1 MDFRYGIHTME
12 LFHRLS
18 QKSFN
23 KVFQHLKSL
32 HFGKPYPDVTY
43 HSDKGIEKYI
53 CTSYCGQGVV
63 LYLYKQKRSK
73 NKTSKNIAYSIR
85 FRLNPHTL
93 LHGRYSPK
101 KVFTATEKQLKTLDR
116 EMTELLHK
124 IGLDRE
130 FEQLTLSRIDCCLDY
145 FPESQ
150 KWVDEAL
157 RVIRCSP
164 YMKQYK
170 LCTFGKEFP
179 NHKEKNAHSWCI
191 CCKTTTLTVYDKTF
205 QLMEEDLL
213 EQYDAPMLRF
223 EVSRSGAKFKRGL
236 SDEVKG
242 SNKEILKTVIN
253 ESEKTIHSYKELQ
266 RYSEKYKIPPEQDQ
280 CGSYVFQKVKFCKL
294 HNYIYKEQKNSKFSS
309 APYCS
314 FYVPP
319 REMYMLLLNLVIFLC
334 YLRKCRNI
342 FLYGMECPRFIT
354 VNITPIC
361 VQNRL
366 PRKRF
371 RLLFIMPTRKHK
383 GRRTT
388 IADGPPAVWGK
399 KRCQMR
405 SMM

>member
-1 MDFRYGIHTME
+1 MDFRYGIHTIE

-18 QKSFN
+18 KKSFN

-32 HFGKPYPDVTY
+32 NFGKLYPDVTY

-73 NKTSKNIAYSIR
+73 NKTSKNIACSIR

-93 LHGRYSPK
+93 LHGKYSPK
-101 KVFTATEKQLKTLDR
+101 EVFQAKENHLKTLDR
-116 EMTELLHK
+116 EMTELLRE
-124 IGLDRE
+124 IGLDCE
-130 FEQLTLSRIDCCLDY
+130 FEQLTLSRIDCCLDF

-157 RVIRCSP
+157 RVIRRSP

-179 NHKEKNAHSWCI
+179 NHKEKNAHSWRI

-223 EVSRSGAKFKRGL
+223 EVSRSGSKFKRGL

-253 ESEKTIHSYKELQ
+253 ESEKTIHSYMKKLHANLPFV
-266 RYSEKYKIPPEQDQ
+266 RYSDCIARIETVKHSATRKNMRLLVEKLSDCK
-280 CGSYVFQKVKFCKL
+280 SYAQAV
-294 HNYIYKEQKNSKFSS
+294 KNSGLSENKLRTVRKQFEKLGVQP
-309 APYCS
+309 ATLRDTAGIDELKILT
-314 FYVPP
+314 VK
-319 REMYMLLLNLVIFLC
+319 ETAALLKTTRQQV
-334 YLRKCRNI
+334 RK
-342 FLYGMECPRFIT
+342 M
-354 VNITPIC
+354 
-361 VQNRL
+361 
-366 PRKRF
+366 
-371 RLLFIMPTRKHK
+371 
-383 GRRTT
+383 
-388 IADGPPAVWGK
+388 IANEELPAVKVGREWRVLKAGIMEFFEK
-399 KRCQMR
+399 QICY
-405 SMM
+405 

>member
-1 MDFRYGIHTME
+1 MDFRYSIHTIE

-32 HFGKPYPDVTY
+32 HFDKLYPDATY
-43 HSDKGIEKYI
+43 HSESGMTKYI
-53 CTSYCGQGVV
+53 CTSYCGQGVA

-73 NKTSKNIAYSIR
+73 NKASKNIACSIR

-236 SDEVKG
+236 SEQVKG
-242 SNKEILKTVIN
+242 SNKKILKTVMN
-253 ESEKTIHSYKELQ
+253 ESEKTIHSYMKKLHENLPFV
-266 RYSEKYKIPPEQDQ
+266 RYSI
-280 CGSYVFQKVKFCKL
+280 VW
-294 HNYIYKEQKNSKFSS
+294 
-309 APYCS
+309 
-314 FYVPP
+314 
-319 REMYMLLLNLVIFLC
+319 RR
-334 YLRKCRNI
+334 LR
-342 FLYGMECPRFIT
+342 P
-354 VNITPIC
+354 
-361 VQNRL
+361 
-366 PRKRF
+366 
-371 RLLFIMPTRKHK
+371 
-383 GRRTT
+383 
-388 IADGPPAVWGK
+388 
-399 KRCQMR
+399 
-405 SMM
+405 

>member
-1 MDFRYGIHTME
+1 MDFRYGIHTIE

-18 QKSFN
+18 KKSFN

-32 HFGKPYPDVTY
+32 NFGKLYPDTTY

-53 CTSYCGQGVV
+53 CTSYCGQGVI

-73 NKTSKNIAYSIR
+73 NKTSKNITCSIR

-93 LHGRYSPK
+93 LHGKYSPK
-101 KVFTATEKQLKTLDR
+101 KVFTATENQLKTLDR
-116 EMTELLHK
+116 EMTELLHE
-124 IGLDRE
+124 IGLDCE

-157 RVIRCSP
+157 RVIRRSP

-170 LCTFGKEFP
+170 LCTFGKEFS
-179 NHKEKNAHSWCI
+179 NRKEKNAQSWRI

-242 SNKEILKTVIN
+242 SNKEILKTVMN
-253 ESEKTIHSYKELQ
+253 ESEKTIHSYMKKLHANLPFV
-266 RYSEKYKIPPEQDQ
+266 RYSDCIARIETVKHSATRKNMRLLVEKLSDCK
-280 CGSYVFQKVKFCKL
+280 SYAQAV
-294 HNYIYKEQKNSKFSS
+294 KNSGLSENK
-309 APYCS
+309 
-314 FYVPP
+314 
-319 REMYMLLLNLVIFLC
+319 
-334 YLRKCRNI
+334 LRTVRKQFEKLGVQLATLKDKSEI
-342 FLYGMECPRFIT
+342 EELRF
-354 VNITPIC
+354 V
-361 VQNRL
+361 L
-366 PRKRF
+366 
-371 RLLFIMPTRKHK
+371 
-383 GRRTT
+383 
-388 IADGPPAVWGK
+388 
-399 KRCQMR
+399 
-405 SMM
+405 

>member
-1 MDFRYGIHTME
+1 MDFRYGIHTIE

-18 QKSFN
+18 KKSFN

-32 HFGKPYPDVTY
+32 NFGKLYPDVTY

-73 NKTSKNIAYSIR
+73 NKTSKNIACSIR

-93 LHGRYSPK
+93 LHGKYSPK
-101 KVFTATEKQLKTLDR
+101 EVFQAKENHLKTLDR

-213 EQYDAPMLRF
+213 GQYDAPMLRF

-242 SNKEILKTVIN
+242 SNKKILKTVMD
-253 ESEKTIHSYKELQ
+253 ESEDIIRSYMEMLHADLPFV
-266 RYSEKYKIPPEQDQ
+266 RYSDCMAKIET
-280 CGSYVFQKVKFCKL
+280 VKHASTRKNMRLLVKKLSDCKC
-294 HNYIYKEQKNSKFSS
+294 YAQAVKNSELSESQLRTVRKQFEKLGIQPATLKDKSEIEELKF
-309 APYCS
+309 
-314 FYVPP
+314 V
-319 REMYMLLLNLVIFLC
+319 L
-334 YLRKCRNI
+334 
-342 FLYGMECPRFIT
+342 
-354 VNITPIC
+354 
-361 VQNRL
+361 
-366 PRKRF
+366 
-371 RLLFIMPTRKHK
+371 
-383 GRRTT
+383 
-388 IADGPPAVWGK
+388 
-399 KRCQMR
+399 
-405 SMM
+405 

>member
-73 NKTSKNIAYSIR
+73 NKTSKNIACSIR